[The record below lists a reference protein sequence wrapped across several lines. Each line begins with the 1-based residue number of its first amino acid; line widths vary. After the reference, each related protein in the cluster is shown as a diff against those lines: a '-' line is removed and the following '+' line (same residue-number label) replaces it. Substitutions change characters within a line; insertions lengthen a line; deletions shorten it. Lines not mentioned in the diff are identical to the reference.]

1 MKRYIIITVLLVS
14 ASLGTQAQQFD
25 LQGKISG
32 QSTGY
37 IHLRYQDKTGKY
49 VNDSCAISNGGSFEF
64 KDNIVE
70 PTMAYIYGNIKSQS
84 VDDPN
89 WTNLFVEPGTMQVTL
104 MANDF
109 KHAVVTGSKTQD
121 EYIALEK
128 QKMGI
133 YDEMKPLD
141 KAFGDA
147 VDKANAAKKNKA
159 DDKTIKDL
167 NEKAAAIHDKFDP
180 YWVRLAAVD
189 YKYFADHPNSY
200 VTAEELRY
208 HVGTL
213 PVDSL
218 QMFYNNFGPALQQ
231 SAYGKDIADE
241 IAKLRAGSAGSFAAD
256 FTATELSGKPLML
269 SSLKGKVVILD
280 FWASWCVPC
289 RHSNPHMIALYK
301 KYHDKGLEIVGV
313 ASDDGHEDA
322 WKKAIAED
330 SVGIWHNVLD
340 GFDREKAINR
350 EKNDKEIGNKFG
362 IHSLPTKIVI
372 DRNGKI
378 LGRYDDNPGG
388 KEEDMDK
395 LLASIFNK

>member
-1 MKRYIIITVLLVS
+1 MKKYIVIAVLFVS
-14 ASLGTQAQQFD
+14 VSLAAQAQQFD

-37 IHLRYQDKTGKY
+37 IHLYYPNKTGKY
-49 VNDSCAISNGGSFEF
+49 VNDSCAISNGTFEL
-64 KDNIVE
+64 KGDIAE
-70 PTMAYIYGNIKSQS
+70 PTMAYLYGNIKSQS
-84 VDDPN
+84 VDDSN
-89 WTNLFVEPGTMQVTL
+89 STDLFIEPGTMQITL
-104 MANDF
+104 TANDF

-121 EYIALEK
+121 EYVALEK
-128 QKMGI
+128 EKGPI
-133 YDEMKPLD
+133 YNEMKPLD
-141 KAFGDA
+141 QAFDDA
-147 VDKANAAKKNKA
+147 NKKYVQAVKDKA
-159 DDKTIKDL
+159 DDAVIKDL
-167 NEKAAAIHDKFDP
+167 KEKAAAIHGKFDP

-189 YKYFADHPNSY
+189 YEYFADHPTSY
-200 VTAEELRY
+200 LTAWELGF
-208 HVGTL
+208 HISTL
-213 PVDSL
+213 PIDSL
-218 QMFYNNFGPALQQ
+218 QMFYNNFGPAVQQ
-231 SAYGKDIADE
+231 STYGKNIADE
-241 IAKLRAGSAGSFAAD
+241 IEKLRAGSAGSVAAD
-256 FTATELSGKPLML
+256 FSANELNGRPLTL

-301 KYHDKGLEIVGV
+301 MYHDKGLEIIGV

-322 WKKAIAED
+322 WKKAVAED
-330 SVGIWHNVLD
+330 NVGIWHNVLD
-340 GFDREKAINR
+340 GFDREKAIKR

-395 LLASIFNK
+395 LLASVFNK